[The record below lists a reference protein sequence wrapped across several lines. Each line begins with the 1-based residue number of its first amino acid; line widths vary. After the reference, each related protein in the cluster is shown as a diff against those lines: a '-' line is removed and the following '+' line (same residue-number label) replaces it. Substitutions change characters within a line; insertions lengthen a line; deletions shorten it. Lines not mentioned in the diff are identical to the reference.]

1 MEPTV
6 SSKITNFMAWLIST
20 VFSPL
25 LIPTYAIAIALWESI
40 LAIVPLTTK
49 LHVLVTV
56 FLITAV
62 LPAAFIFL
70 LLRLKKVSDMSLS
83 NPRERPIP
91 FIISLL
97 CYCGLIYALYLYHS
111 PAWLIMFGVG
121 GIAALIISMIVNFRW
136 KISAH
141 GAAVGGLVAFI
152 YLLIFKQLTFNNL
165 IPMLYA
171 AVLVAGLVGMSRV
184 IRERHTTM
192 QVLAGILNGAV
203 CVSVAMWLSLL

>member
-1 MEPTV
+1 MESTV
-6 SSKITNFMAWLIST
+6 SSKITNFAAWLVST

-40 LAIVPLTTK
+40 LAIVPLATK
-49 LHVLVTV
+49 IHVLVTV

-152 YLLIFKQLTFNNL
+152 YLLIFKQLTFSNL

-171 AVLVAGLVGMSRV
+171 AVLIAGLVGMSRV

-203 CVSVAMWLSLL
+203 CVSVAMWLSL

>member
-6 SSKITNFMAWLIST
+6 SSRITNFMAWLIST

-171 AVLVAGLVGMSRV
+171 AVLIAGLVGMSRV

-203 CVSVAMWLSLL
+203 CVSVAMWLSL